1 MTFQLS
7 TSSSIQSTAV
17 IDQTQ
22 SPIWN
27 EKFHFAV
34 VDPARAVLIGT
45 VKNRGIIGGDTPLA
59 KIELP
64 ICHLIPYQVTEMW
77 YHMQLL
83 SGQRSH
89 PTVHIVLQAAPPGH
103 PAFVPMQVAPA
114 PPGPMGPCAQGQA
127 RPYRV

>member
-7 TSSSIQSTAV
+7 TSSAIQSTAV
-17 IDQTQ
+17 INQTQ

-45 VKNRGIIGGDTPLA
+45 VKSHGIIGDDAPLA
-59 KIELP
+59 KIEFP
-64 ICHLIPYQVTEMW
+64 IRQLVPYQVTETW
-77 YHMQLL
+77 YDMQPL
-83 SGQRSH
+83 SGQGSH

-103 PAFVPMQVAPA
+103 PAFVPMQ
-114 PPGPMGPCAQGQA
+114 GTMGQWGQL